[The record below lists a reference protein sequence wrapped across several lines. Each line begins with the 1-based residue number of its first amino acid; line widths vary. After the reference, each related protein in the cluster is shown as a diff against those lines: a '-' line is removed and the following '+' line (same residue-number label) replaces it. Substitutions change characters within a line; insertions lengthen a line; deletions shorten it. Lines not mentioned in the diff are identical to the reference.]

1 MCTKLLV
8 NLRVKGYKDTTSV
21 VKGVEEKFS
30 IFYKVYNIPLEQFMQ
45 TL

>member
-8 NLRVKGYKDTTSV
+8 NLRVKGYKDTTSA
-21 VKGVEEKFS
+21 VKGVEEKFC

-45 TL
+45 PL